1 MVPKTFFT
9 GYDNINQAYIYI
21 Y

>member
-1 MVPKTFFT
+1 MFDKFFT

-21 Y
+21 H

>member
-1 MVPKTFFT
+1 MFNKFFT

-21 Y
+21 H